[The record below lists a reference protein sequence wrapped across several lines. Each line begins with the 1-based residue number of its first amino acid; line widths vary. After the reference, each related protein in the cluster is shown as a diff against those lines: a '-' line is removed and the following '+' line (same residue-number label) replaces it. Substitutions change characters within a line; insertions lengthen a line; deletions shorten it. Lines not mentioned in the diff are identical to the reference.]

1 MINEIFYK
9 DKAEW
14 LALRREL
21 GVGGSEAGSVVGMNP
36 YKSAYTLWAEKTGQ
50 VPEFEGN
57 LTTDVGSYLEDFVAK
72 LFEKETGKKVRRKN
86 CILVNTQYPF
96 AFGDVDRVVVGE
108 NSVLEIKT
116 TNSLPAMKK
125 FKNGEYCEQW
135 YCQMMH
141 YLAVGGFD
149 KAYLAVLIG
158 CRDFKIFE
166 LKRDEDEIKALMQA
180 EESFWNNVK
189 TNTPPT
195 VDGTD
200 STTKTI
206 STIFA
211 ESNEDSVSLY
221 AYETDLRQYMA
232 LGEQI
237 KALKEQQDEM
247 ANKVKAFLGE
257 SGGGESNRFKVSW
270 TSSERSSFDSK
281 RFAKDHPDVD
291 LSAYYKYSTVRTFRV
306 TEKNND

>member
-1 MINEIFYK
+1 MINEIIYK
-9 DKAEW
+9 NKEEW
-14 LALRREL
+14 LLLRKEL
-21 GVGGSEAGSVVGMNP
+21 GVGGSEAGAVLGFNP
-36 YKSAYTLWAEKTGQ
+36 YKSAYTLWAEKTGK

-57 LTTDVGSYLEDFVAK
+57 LITEVGSYLEELVAK
-72 LFEKETGKKVRRKN
+72 LFERETGKKVRRKN
-86 CILVNTQYPF
+86 RILVNTQYPF
-96 AFGDVDRVVVGE
+96 AFGDVDRIVVGE

-125 FKNGEYCEQW
+125 IKNGECCDQW
-135 YCQMMH
+135 YAQTMH
-141 YLAVGGFD
+141 YMAVGGFD
-149 KAYLAVLIG
+149 KAYIAVLIN
-158 CRDFKIFE
+158 CREFKIFE
-166 LKRDEDEIKALMQA
+166 IERDEDEIKALMEA
-180 EESFWNNVK
+180 EKQFWNCVK
-189 TNTPPT
+189 TNTPPA
-195 VDGTD
+195 VDGTE
-200 STTKTI
+200 STIQTI
-206 STIFA
+206 STVFP
-211 ESNEDSVSLY
+211 ESKGDSVSLY
-221 AYETDLRQYMA
+221 AFDADLRQYMA

-306 TEKNND
+306 TER